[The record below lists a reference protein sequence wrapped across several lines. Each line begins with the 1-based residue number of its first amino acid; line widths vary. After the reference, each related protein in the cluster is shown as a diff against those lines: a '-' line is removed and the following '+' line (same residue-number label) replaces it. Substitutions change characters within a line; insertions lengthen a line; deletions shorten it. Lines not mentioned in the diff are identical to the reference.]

1 MQDQENTV
9 LPSPAETPKFT
20 IAPDV
25 SEDIESIVAQKTNQ
39 EQAPAELD
47 LDEDEPAGDQVVDSN
62 QNVYENSPL
71 STTKSNKKIE
81 FPPSAIVEPQV
92 DDNENEENE
101 DEIEKL
107 Q

>member
-1 MQDQENTV
+1 MQEEDNTV
-9 LPSPAETPKFT
+9 QPSPAETPKFS
-20 IAPDV
+20 IAPP
-25 SEDIESIVAQKTNQ
+25 SEDIEPLLAQKIEH

-81 FPPSAIVEPQV
+81 FPPTAVVEP
-92 DDNENEENE
+92 
-101 DEIEKL
+101 
-107 Q
+107 